1 MGTRSTISIHHKDG
15 SIRTV
20 YCHWDGYYEHN
31 GVILYNFYNSPRKV
45 NKLID
50 YGSISSLGTEIGK
63 RHKFSKL
70 YYGCTFY
77 YRDRGEEKMINTVDF
92 YTDINPYKNIE
103 EEEYNY
109 VFVEKN
115 SEWLAK
121 KQGEKIYKKLGD
133 IFRTMSFSDWVIP
146 VSNEKQYQKMIEFYK
161 KYGKADMKIPEINEV
176 LYEI

>member
-15 SIRTV
+15 LIRTI

-50 YGSISSLGTEIGK
+50 YGSLSSLGTEIGK
-63 RHKFSKL
+63 RHKFSDI

-77 YRDRGEEKMINTVDF
+77 YRDRGEEKLINTVDF
-92 YTDINPYKNIE
+92 YTDIEPYKNIE

-121 KQGEKIYKKLGD
+121 KQREKIYKKLGD

-161 KYGKADMKIPEINEV
+161 KYGKSDMKIPEINGV

>member
-15 SIRTV
+15 LIRTI

-45 NKLID
+45 NNLID
-50 YGSISSLGTEIGK
+50 HGSLSSLGSEIGK
-63 RHKFSKL
+63 KHKFSEL

-77 YRDRGEEKMINTVDF
+77 YRDRGEEKIISLVSAN
-92 YTDINPYKNIE
+92 NPYKYSSIE

-109 VFVEKN
+109 IFVEKN
-115 SEWLAK
+115 AEWLAK
-121 KQGEKIYKKLGD
+121 KQGEIDYQKLEN
-133 IFRTMSFSDWVIP
+133 IFRKISFSDWIIP
-146 VSNEKQYQKMIEFYK
+146 VSSEKQYQKMIEFYK